1 MEIYMD
7 DLTHEFPYEL
17 GNDFK
22 YIETIDHGAFGTV
35 IHVIEISSNK
45 EMAIKVINKT
55 TSHLPLIEK
64 VKGEISILK
73 KLNHINIIKFYGFF
87 ETINQL

>member
-35 IHVIEISSNK
+35 IHVIEISK
-45 EMAIKVINKT
+45 
-55 TSHLPLIEK
+55 
-64 VKGEISILK
+64 
-73 KLNHINIIKFYGFF
+73 
-87 ETINQL
+87 